1 MAKSGFSSSRAPFEN
16 AALLL
21 ARLGIAAIFAF
32 AAFGKI
38 MGYAAFVGYL
48 RKLGVPEPGAVAP
61 AALAFEAIAA
71 LLLVIGYQ
79 TRLTALAVAGF
90 CIASAVLAHLNFG
103 DPNQVNHFLKNI
115 AMAGG
120 CLALYV
126 AGPGAYSLSARRG

>member
-1 MAKSGFSSSRAPFEN
+1 MAKSVLSSSRAPFESL
-16 AALLL
+16 ALLL

-38 MGYAAFVGYL
+38 VGYATFVGYL
-48 RKLGVPEPGAVAP
+48 RKLGVPEPAVVAP
-61 AALAFEAIAA
+61 AAVAFEAIAA
-71 LLLVIGYQ
+71 LLLIIGYQ

-90 CIASAVLAHLNFG
+90 CIATGVLAHLNFG
-103 DPNQVNHFLKNI
+103 DPNQVNHLLKNI